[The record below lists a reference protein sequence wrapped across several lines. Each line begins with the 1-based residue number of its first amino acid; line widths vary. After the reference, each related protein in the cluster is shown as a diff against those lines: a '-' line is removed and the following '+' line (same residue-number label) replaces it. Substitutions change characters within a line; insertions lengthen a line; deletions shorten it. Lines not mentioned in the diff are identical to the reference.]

1 MIFDEYHGL
10 YLSDYDGN
18 CADEQK
24 CLLEDDIQNTYSIG
38 SILNMPKPTE
48 HVIQIYVCVS

>member
-10 YLSDYDGN
+10 YLSYYDDN

-24 CLLEDDIQNTYSIG
+24 CLLEDDVQNTYSIG